1 MLKYQKFY
9 QEKKMKKIISLI
21 IAFLFCFESFLF
33 ANYEGYKSYLKGLLA
48 LKKGKADVA
57 VSEFERTLSYDSN
70 ATTVYKDL
78 ALVHMQQGNINT
90 ALESAKK
97 LQELEGDNVKT
108 QMFLGAFY
116 LSINEIAD
124 RYLNFSGTAPA
135 PAESGEEK
143 SFAEILS
150 EKRTVL
156 KAASGLNFSKH
167 AAERLSDRNIVMSPE
182 QLERLGEGVDKASD
196 KGINDSLVMVDTLAF
211 IVNTKSRTVVTA
223 IDSKD
228 TTKDSVFSN
237 IDGAVIA

>member
-1 MLKYQKFY
+1 
-9 QEKKMKKIISLI
+9 MK
-21 IAFLFCFESFLF
+21 IA
-33 ANYEGYKSYLKGLLA
+33 N
-48 LKKGKADVA
+48 
-57 VSEFERTLSYDSN
+57 
-70 ATTVYKDL
+70 
-78 ALVHMQQGNINT
+78 GN
-90 ALESAKK
+90 
-97 LQELEGDNVKT
+97 
-108 QMFLGAFY
+108 Y

-196 KGINDSLVMVDTLAF
+196 KGINDSLVLMDQLAF
-211 IVNTKSRTVVTA
+211 IVNVPSHTVITA
-223 IDSKD
+223 MDEQESTDHIF
-228 TTKDSVFSN
+228 TN
-237 IDGAVIA
+237 IDGTVIA